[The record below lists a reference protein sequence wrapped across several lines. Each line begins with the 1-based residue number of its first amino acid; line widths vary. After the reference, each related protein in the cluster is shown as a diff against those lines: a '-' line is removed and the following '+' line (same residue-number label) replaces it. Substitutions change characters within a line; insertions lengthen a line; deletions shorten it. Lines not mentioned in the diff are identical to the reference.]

1 MTLTGSENEWLK
13 AMAKREQTK
22 KDEHTIG
29 GPGSAK
35 HPASDALTWNTV
47 QQESKAALPHMEEL
61 KAFKEEAEREA
72 KILREENQR
81 VLRRQSA
88 LSDTCSQM
96 LTTTPVTGYVGLVV
110 SSSSPHTVQEVRIN
124 AFVFIFRRDS
134 FSDVAY

>member
-1 MTLTGSENEWLK
+1 
-13 AMAKREQTK
+13 MAKREQTK

-72 KILREENQR
+72 KILREENQNA
-81 VLRRQSA
+81 LRRQRA
-88 LSDTCSQM
+88 LSDTSSQM
-96 LTTTPVTGYVGLVV
+96 LTTAPIAGYVGLVV
-110 SSSSPHTVQEVRIN
+110 SSTPPHAVQEVCITL
-124 AFVFIFRRDS
+124 S
-134 FSDVAY
+134 FLDVLPFQL